1 MEKKIGIHF
10 KACWNS
16 WKSDN
21 IENVQILWRTAN
33 YKKTS
38 YKILNI
44 RVLLKIGCP
53 DTFKARLR
61 PYRKKAIDQ
70 RKTPMVPF
78 VGFLFGWN
86 VVLTSATFFHYEER
100 NKFIVALIILMY
112 RCRTFIEIMNSHIV
126 MVINE
131 ISIDKKLGFFFLL
144 YHLPFTRIFLFTNN
158 NRGKI
163 SFPFLGRMLL
173 FKSS

>member
-1 MEKKIGIHF
+1 MLKFMKI
-10 KACWNS
+10 C
-16 WKSDN
+16 DN
-21 IENVQILWRTAN
+21 IENVRILWHTA
-33 YKKTS
+33 YYQKKNKNPINNL
-38 YKILNI
+38 YI

-86 VVLTSATFFHYEER
+86 VVSTSATFFHYEER
-100 NKFIVALIILMY
+100 NKFIVAVIILMY
-112 RCRTFIEIMNSHIV
+112 RCKTFIEVMNSHIV

-131 ISIDKKLGFFFLL
+131 ISIDKKSRVFFLC
-144 YHLPFTRIFLFTNN
+144 FTIYRLHVYFF
-158 NRGKI
+158 
-163 SFPFLGRMLL
+163 
-173 FKSS
+173 

>member
-1 MEKKIGIHF
+1 MCGFYGILHITKK
-10 KACWNS
+10 KN
-16 WKSDN
+16 
-21 IENVQILWRTAN
+21 ENPINNL
-33 YKKTS
+33 Y
-38 YKILNI
+38 I

-53 DTFKARLR
+53 DTFKARLP

-100 NKFIVALIILMY
+100 NKFIVAVIILMY
-112 RCRTFIEIMNSHIV
+112 RCKTFIEVMNSHIV

-131 ISIDKKLGFFFLL
+131 ISIDKKSRVFFLL

-163 SFPFLGRMLL
+163 SFPFLGCMLL